1 MNYTFVFIRYSSRE
15 EAMKVVELENNKRMD
30 DLYVKVFMGGK
41 PKREDN
47 WRIEDLSLSDYH
59 QVVVLIPKAVE
70 NDYNVHK
77 SGDLNPRDKI
87 EDIHVEPSW
96 LSFLDDNPKGNN
108 NLIDV
113 PVSIEAFVLE
123 PGFVALVGTLCP
135 SNLKCL
141 LVNVYALKDCLKRN
155 EVFSAINSMVARVNV
170 PILLGGGFNI
180 MRCPNEKMGVSIP
193 KRAMATFSNFIDAL
207 DLIDLPLHGGMQ
219 QILSR
224 GLSDHNP
231 TYISISIDQ
240 WGPKP
245 FKWFDHWF
253 EENELMDKM
262 EASRGSFKGMGITPV
277 LRQCKTITKE
287 WEKCNRTR
295 DSDSIQAIEN
305 KCQAIENEISKGGNT
320 QSKSIELKQL

>member
-113 PVSIEAFVLE
+113 PVRSILE
-123 PGFVALVGTLCP
+123 FSKDSSGSSEHHVPTLD
-135 SNLKCL
+135 K
-141 LVNVYALKDCLKRN
+141 
-155 EVFSAINSMVARVNV
+155 E
-170 PILLGGGFNI
+170 
-180 MRCPNEKMGVSIP
+180 
-193 KRAMATFSNFIDAL
+193 
-207 DLIDLPLHGGMQ
+207 IDLFT
-219 QILSR
+219 IK
-224 GLSDHNP
+224 
-231 TYISISIDQ
+231 
-240 WGPKP
+240 PKSL
-245 FKWFDHWF
+245 K
-253 EENELMDKM
+253 NE
-262 EASRGSFKGMGITPV
+262 
-277 LRQCKTITKE
+277 
-287 WEKCNRTR
+287 RT
-295 DSDSIQAIEN
+295 
-305 KCQAIENEISKGGNT
+305 
-320 QSKSIELKQL
+320 